1 MNVLKKLTIKDLKL
15 NKKRTIVTI
24 IGIMLSVALITA
36 VATMFQS
43 FIDSMIKYEKRQK
56 GDYHVSFR
64 DVPYEEV
71 VNIKNNRSVEDTYL
85 VENVGYAV
93 LSDSKNEYKP
103 YAFVMGFT
111 DESEKKLGI
120 NLVEGRFPEN
130 ENEIVIP
137 THLKTNGRVS
147 LSVGDTITLDVGKR
161 MDSEGNELTQYNP
174 YITSSELEYMTEDDS
189 EDGTDE
195 DTKEN
200 ENSSDEV
207 SDDEIY
213 DEYKDYSESIVDTE
227 TKTYTVVGICE
238 RPSMEDYEAPGY
250 TFITHIDEEDMKGK
264 VQVYVRYKKKVLK
277 DAYKITAGILGI
289 DAVIYE
295 KYETGDFN
303 SEEEYQQ
310 IFELLKDIRY
320 SYDFNPYLIELE
332 DNPLSKETL
341 GGFGIVV
348 VIVCIIIIVTS
359 VFCIKNSFDI
369 SITEKIREY
378 GMLRSVGATKKQIR
392 KNVMYEALILGLIG
406 IPLGI
411 LCGELA
417 SFILIKVSNLLMVD
431 ELFGNTGFLVFSP
444 SVIAIVIS
452 IMLGAITI
460 YLSAFRSAF
469 KASRVSP
476 IVSIRNSGDIKV
488 KAKKLKSPKPIKK
501 IFGMGG
507 EISYKNLKRNK
518 KKYRTTIISITVSV
532 IIFVAL
538 SSFMKMAFNLVRHQ
552 VDIREYDVSVNIYT
566 HYTGGGQFTDDKEI
580 YEKLYSTSN
589 FDNIKEC
596 AFYRETT
603 LHDSSLKYSD
613 KYKELLRYDEWY
625 DGEEADIYVEVIV
638 PDDKTYRSYIDSLGL
653 KYEDVYDKGILADN
667 IKIMTYDEDG
677 KEHKY
682 RAREF
687 KAAKGDSLSGTL
699 FGDKEINLD
708 IGYLA
713 DTFPFCVNEYSAF
726 IIISEEYYNSV
737 GMDIPDLAAVYS
749 SDKPDKL
756 QDDIEKVF
764 KDADYSVYI
773 DNVAE
778 SARQMRNLFLLVAI
792 FLYGFI
798 IVISLIGITNIF
810 NTITTNMELRKK
822 EFAMLKS
829 VGMTTKEFNHMIRL
843 ESAFMGT
850 KSLLYGLPLGLL
862 LSYIIYTKLG
872 RDEGLEFA
880 VPYMAVI
887 MAVLVV
893 FLLIA
898 GIMRYSMSKINKQNT
913 IETIRNE
920 NI

>member
-289 DAVIYE
+289 DAEINK

-332 DNPLSKETL
+332 DNPLSMETL
-341 GGFGIVV
+341 GSFGIVV

-778 SARQMRNLFLLVAI
+778 SARQMRNLILLVAI

>member
-56 GDYHVSFR
+56 GDYHVRFG

-85 VENVGYAV
+85 IENIGYAV
-93 LSDSKNEYKP
+93 LSDSKNEYMP

-174 YITSSELEYMTEDDS
+174 YITSSELEYMNDEESNGDENTEADS
-189 EDGTDE
+189 EENDDE
-195 DTKEN
+195 T
-200 ENSSDEV
+200 
-207 SDDEIY
+207 DDEIY

-250 TFITHIDEEDMKGK
+250 TFITHIDEENMQGK

-289 DAVIYE
+289 DAEIYE
-295 KYETGDFN
+295 KYEKGDFN

-310 IFELLKDIRY
+310 VFELLKNIRY
-320 SYDFNPYLIELE
+320 SFDFNYYLIELE

-341 GGFGIVV
+341 GSFGIVV

-417 SFILIKVSNLLMVD
+417 SFILIKVSNLLMMD

-566 HYTGGGQFTDDKEI
+566 HYSSGNQFTDDKEI

-613 KYKELLRYDEWY
+613 KYKELMRYDEWY

-638 PDDKTYRSYIDSLGL
+638 PDDKTYRSYIDSL
-653 KYEDVYDKGILADN
+653 
-667 IKIMTYDEDG
+667 
-677 KEHKY
+677 
-682 RAREF
+682 
-687 KAAKGDSLSGTL
+687 
-699 FGDKEINLD
+699 
-708 IGYLA
+708 
-713 DTFPFCVNEYSAF
+713 
-726 IIISEEYYNSV
+726 
-737 GMDIPDLAAVYS
+737 
-749 SDKPDKL
+749 
-756 QDDIEKVF
+756 
-764 KDADYSVYI
+764 
-773 DNVAE
+773 
-778 SARQMRNLFLLVAI
+778 
-792 FLYGFI
+792 
-798 IVISLIGITNIF
+798 
-810 NTITTNMELRKK
+810 
-822 EFAMLKS
+822 
-829 VGMTTKEFNHMIRL
+829 
-843 ESAFMGT
+843 
-850 KSLLYGLPLGLL
+850 
-862 LSYIIYTKLG
+862 
-872 RDEGLEFA
+872 
-880 VPYMAVI
+880 
-887 MAVLVV
+887 
-893 FLLIA
+893 
-898 GIMRYSMSKINKQNT
+898 
-913 IETIRNE
+913 
-920 NI
+920 

>member
-93 LSDSKNEYKP
+93 LADSKNEYKP

-147 LSVGDTITLDVGKR
+147 LSVGDTITLEVGKR

-174 YITSSELEYMTEDDS
+174 YITSSELEYMTEGDS

-250 TFITHIDEEDMKGK
+250 TFITHIDEEDMQGK

-289 DAVIYE
+289 DAKIYE

-332 DNPLSKETL
+332 DNPLSMETL
-341 GGFGIVV
+341 GSFGIVV

-392 KNVMYEALILGLIG
+392 KNVMYEAFILGLIG

-507 EISYKNLKRNK
+507 VISYKNLKRNK

-538 SSFMKMAFNLVRHQ
+538 SSFMKMAFNLVRHR
-552 VDIREYDVSVNIYT
+552 VDIREYDVSVNIYS
-566 HYTGGGQFTDDKEI
+566 HYAGGGQFTDDKEI

-638 PDDKTYRSYIDSLGL
+638 PDDKTYRNYIDSLGL

-667 IKIMTYDEDG
+667 VKIMAYDEDG

-682 RAREF
+682 RARKF
-687 KAAKGDSLSGTL
+687 DAAKGDSLSGTL

-737 GMDIPDLAAVYS
+737 GMDIPNLAAVYS

-773 DNVAE
+773 ENVAE

-872 RDEGLEFA
+872 RDDGLAFA